1 MKKVL
6 IFILA
11 LALICTN
18 AFAAGISQN
27 GTSVTV
33 TDVPEGGKLIIA
45 GYDEA
50 GRLSAS
56 KIYAPENGTINAE
69 NSISGAAKTKMF
81 LWDIDTLAP
90 IEMTEQ
96 QPSAGGKMLVAYFS
110 WTNNTEGIANH
121 IADITGADKFE
132 IIPVEPY
139 GEENNNYY
147 DQSTRAY
154 KEQYDDSARPEISG
168 TVQNMEQYDVVFLGF
183 PIWYGKAPKLIYTF
197 LESYDFEGKMVV
209 PFCTSGSSGIST
221 RELVPLAPEA
231 NWLDG
236 RRFSG
241 GASRSTVE
249 EWVNSLDIEIE
260 EEPEVTDNKMTI
272 TVGGAAFI
280 ATLEDSPAAAEFKKL
295 LPMTLRMSELNGN
308 EKYYYL
314 DADLPS
320 AASNPGTIHEGD
332 IMLYGSNCVVI
343 FYKTFNTSYSY
354 TKIGHIDDTAG
365 LSAAVGRDDVS
376 VEFK

>member
-1 MKKVL
+1 MKRVL

-18 AFAAGISQN
+18 ALAAGISQN

-56 KIYAPENGTINAE
+56 RIYAPENGTINAE

-81 LWDIDTLAP
+81 LWDMNMLAP

-96 QPSAGGKMLVAYFS
+96 QPSAGSKMLVAYFS
-110 WTNNTEGIANH
+110 WTNNTDGIANH

-132 IIPVEPY
+132 IVPVEPY

-147 DQSTRAY
+147 DENTRAY
-154 KEQYDDSARPEISG
+154 KEQYDNSARPEISG
-168 TVQNMEQYDVVFLGF
+168 TVANMEQYDVVFLGF

-197 LESYDFEGKMVV
+197 LESYDFEGKTVV

-221 RELVPLAPEA
+221 RELVPLAPGA

-241 GASRSTVE
+241 GASRDTVE

-260 EEPEVTDNKMTI
+260 EEPEVTDNKMTLTI
-272 TVGGAAFI
+272 GGAAFT
-280 ATLEDSPAAAEFKKL
+280 ATLEDNATAAEFKKL
-295 LPMTLRMSELNGN
+295 LPMTLDMSELNGN

-314 DADLPS
+314 DGNLPS

-332 IMLYGSNCVVI
+332 IMLYGSSCVVV

-354 TKIGHIDDTAG
+354 TKIGHIDDPAG
-365 LSAAVGRDDVS
+365 LAAAVGSGNVS

>member
-1 MKKVL
+1 MKRVL

-11 LALICTN
+11 LALVCTN
-18 AFAAGISQN
+18 ALAAGISQN

-56 KIYAPENGTINAE
+56 RIYAPENGTINAE

-81 LWDIDTLAP
+81 LWDMNMLAP

-96 QPSAGGKMLVAYFS
+96 QPSAGSKMLVAYFS
-110 WTNNTEGIANH
+110 WTNNTDGIANH

-132 IIPVEPY
+132 IVPVEPY

-147 DQSTRAY
+147 DENTRAY
-154 KEQYDDSARPEISG
+154 KEQYDNSARPEISG
-168 TVQNMEQYDVVFLGF
+168 TVANMEQYDVVFLGF

-197 LESYDFEGKMVV
+197 LESYDFEGKTVV

-221 RELVPLAPEA
+221 RELVPLAPGA

-241 GASRSTVE
+241 GASRDTVE

-260 EEPEVTDNKMTI
+260 EEPEVTDNKMTLTI
-272 TVGGAAFI
+272 GGAAFT
-280 ATLEDSPAAAEFKKL
+280 ATLEDNATAAEFKKL
-295 LPMTLRMSELNGN
+295 LPMTLDMSELNGN

-314 DADLPS
+314 DGNLPS

-332 IMLYGSNCVVI
+332 IMLYGSSCVVV

-354 TKIGHIDDTAG
+354 TKIGHIDDPAG
-365 LSAAVGRDDVS
+365 LAAAVGSGNVS